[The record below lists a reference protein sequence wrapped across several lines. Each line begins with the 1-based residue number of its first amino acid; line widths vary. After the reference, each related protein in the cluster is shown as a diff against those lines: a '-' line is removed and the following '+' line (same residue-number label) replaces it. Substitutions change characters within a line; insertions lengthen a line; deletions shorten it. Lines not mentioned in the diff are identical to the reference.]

1 MLVGRRD
8 RALKSAT
15 VAVTLF
21 VSLFIILAFVAVVSW
36 TSWSNLL
43 SAFVSKRV
51 TYAVELSLFT
61 SLTSTTLAI
70 TTAVPVAY
78 ALSRTKFPGKG
89 LVELVLTVPLIL
101 PPIAIGATL
110 LVFFSSTAIGQVLE
124 SVFRIVFEIPGLIVA
139 QYCVITPIITKVVK
153 ASFDSLDPMYEG
165 MAETLGCSPSQS
177 LWRVVLPMSYNGIA
191 SAAVLGWSRAIGEF
205 GASVM
210 LAGATPL
217 KTETLPISIFLKLS
231 VADIPGAVALIMIM
245 VAIAMVVL
253 LVLQRTPVGRY
264 ALAGG

>member
-1 MLVGRRD
+1 LLVGRRD
-8 RALKSAT
+8 IALKSAT
-15 VAVTLF
+15 IALALF
-21 VSLFIILAFVAVVSW
+21 VSLFIILAFVAVISW
-36 TSWSNLL
+36 TSWSSLL
-43 SAFVSKRV
+43 SAFVSERV
-51 TYAVELSLFT
+51 IYAVELSLFT

-70 TTAVPVAY
+70 VTAVPIAY

-110 LVFFSSTAIGQVLE
+110 LIFFSSTAMGQFLE
-124 SVFRIVFEIPGLIVA
+124 SVFMVVFEIPGLIVA
-139 QYCVITPIITKVVK
+139 QYCVIMPVITKVIK
-153 ASFDSLDPMYEG
+153 ATFDSLDPMYEG

-177 LWRVVLPMSYNGIA
+177 LWRVILPMSYNGIA

-231 VADIPGAVALIMIM
+231 VADIPGAVALIVIM
-245 VAIAMVVL
+245 VAIAVL
-253 LVLQRTPVGRY
+253 VFFGLQRTPIGRY